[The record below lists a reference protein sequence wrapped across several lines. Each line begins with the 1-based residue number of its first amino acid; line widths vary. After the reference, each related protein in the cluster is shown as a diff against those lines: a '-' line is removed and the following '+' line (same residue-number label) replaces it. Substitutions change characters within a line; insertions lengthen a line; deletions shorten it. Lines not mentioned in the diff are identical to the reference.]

1 MKEALTTIYK
11 IGDPEASF
19 DLLLLELGAAH
30 CWYAYADSASRSI
43 RFAHYSAFFET
54 EAENSL
60 QELLPQV
67 KRASRAIV
75 GLSNPEALVVPQK
88 FNDHESGLLNSI
100 YTGDEA
106 RQFSDTVVEWQVT
119 TAYQL
124 ARHLSDQLERN
135 INNAS
140 YVHAYTPMLRL
151 YNGFVASQQ
160 LEVHFDTERFR
171 VLVKKESQ
179 LLLVQTYAYK
189 LPLDVAYVLLKIC
202 YELGLDQSQVFLIV
216 SGLVDRNSALY
227 AELQHYFLNIH
238 FSTAQ
243 GFSLPETELPSYY
256 FQSLIN
262 LASCAS

>member
-1 MKEALTTIYK
+1 MKEAVTTIYK

-30 CWYAYADSASRSI
+30 CWYAYSDSGTRSI
-43 RFAHYSAFFET
+43 RFAQYSAFPET
-54 EAENSL
+54 EAHFAVN
-60 QELLPQV
+60 ELLQQI
-67 KRASRAIV
+67 KTTSRSVIC
-75 GLSNPEALVVPQK
+75 LSGPEALLVPQK
-88 FNDHESGLLNSI
+88 FNETEAELLPAI
-100 YTGDEA
+100 YAGVDA
-106 RQFSDTVVEWQVT
+106 KLLSDPVAEWQVT

-124 ARHLSDQLERN
+124 ERDLFDQLERHLPG
-135 INNAS
+135 AS

-151 YNGFVASQQ
+151 YNGFVADQQ
-160 LEVHFDTERFR
+160 VEVHFDTERFR
-171 VLVKKESQ
+171 VLVKKDSR

-189 LPLDVAYVLLKIC
+189 SPLDVAYVLLKIC
-202 YELGLDQSQVFLIV
+202 YELGIDQSQVYLIV
-216 SGLVDRNSALY
+216 SGLVDRNSALF

-243 GFSLPETELPSYY
+243 GFSLPETDLPSYY